1 MELKSRSSKV
11 QGVIV
16 KFKVLIATFL
26 LFLLSSQASAQPQK
40 FGLVFSGNAF
50 FGTFTKPSPY
60 DSNTQVPSTFPT
72 NFGIGFQYTAQP
84 TDAPINARIGFELML
99 PLFQDSSGPD
109 SIALLFLAMK
119 ITLDLVYEFDLTPS
133 DGVLV
138 GAGAGFDSV
147 FGFVPL
153 GYTELHALIGYSR
166 SIAENLRLTLEAQ
179 PGYGFQSGAGYPII
193 NFRAG
198 LRFQVP

>member
-1 MELKSRSSKV
+1 MKV
-11 QGVIV
+11 Q
-16 KFKVLIATFL
+16 VLIATFL

-50 FGTFTKPSPY
+50 FGTFTKPNPS
-60 DSNTQVPSTFPT
+60 DANTQVPSTFPT

-84 TDAPINARIGFELML
+84 TDAPINVRIGFEPML
-99 PLFQDSSGPD
+99 PLFKDSSGPD

-119 ITLDLVYEFDLTPS
+119 ITLDLIYEFDLTPMTPS

-193 NFRAG
+193 NFQAG